1 MKKIVTRALAVAIA
15 FTTMVSMSGI
25 MTVNAEAAAKKSNV
39 EVVMTGKTNKKA
51 SVKSI
56 SATVDG
62 ATKAKKN
69 VTVYLTGNK
78 KVKIQTQVKVVLKN
92 QKIKG
97 KKFKKNYDKVTYS
110 SSNKSVATVNK
121 KGVITA
127 KKAGKAV
134 ITIKSKANSKKTYKI
149 KLTVKKGVKSMKLN
163 TDSTAT
169 MKPGETKTFKPE
181 VKSVKGVSKS
191 IKASTSD
198 KKVATVS
205 VSKKGEVTITAV
217 AAGEAEIKVA
227 PKKGSAKAQVI
238 KVTVEDWKYRTKVE
252 FKDTKAKEVTL
263 KGTLSW
269 KDQKDLSK
277 AVAEFAKVVG
287 GTYTLEVNG
296 KTAEVVNGVVSEADL
311 AKIPVSGEKKDVT
324 IKSSLTIEDALKL
337 AGAVKADA
345 KVAFNGSFT
354 IGGATVSDISLANK
368 EVTFKFGTMD
378 LKAYVIDGNLY
389 LDGDQSKLL
398 EIYKAI
404 YDSNKEVV
412 KGFTVEKN

>member
-62 ATKAKKN
+62 AAKAKKN

-78 KVKIQTQVKVVLKN
+78 KVKIQTQVKVVVKN
-92 QKIKG
+92 QKMN
-97 KKFKKNYDKVTYS
+97 KKFKKNVGKVTYS
-110 SSNKSVATVNK
+110 SNNKSVATVNS

-169 MKPGETKTFKPE
+169 LKPGETKSFTPT
-181 VKSVKGVSKS
+181 VKTVKGVSKA

-354 IGGATVSDISLANK
+354 IGGATVSNISLANK

>member
-62 ATKAKKN
+62 ATKAKQN

-78 KVKIQTQVKVVLKN
+78 KVKIHTQVKVTVKN
-92 QKIKG
+92 QKMN
-97 KKFKKNYDKVTYS
+97 KKFKKNIGKVTYS
-110 SSNKSVATVNK
+110 SNNKSVATVNS

-169 MKPGETKTFKPE
+169 LKPGETKSFTPT
-181 VKSVKGVSKS
+181 VKTVKGVSKA

-217 AAGEAEIKVA
+217 AAGEAEIAVA

-252 FKDTKAKEVTL
+252 FADTKAKEVTL

-345 KVAFNGSFT
+345 KVAFNGSFA

-398 EIYKAI
+398 ELYKTI

-412 KGFTVEKN
+412 KGFTVEMN